1 MTRHYSSTRPIASPF
16 IQTDDFGR
24 HTPDSVNLDAFVT
37 NIYLPH
43 VKLRKQSWRV
53 DERIAGSIC
62 PRHSKR
68 GNLPTYNAT
77 KLKTGCTGC
86 RRKV

>member
-1 MTRHYSSTRPIASPF
+1 MARHYSSTRSAASPSG
-16 IQTDDFGR
+16 QTGDSGR
-24 HTPDSVNLDAFVT
+24 HTPDSRNLDTFVS

-43 VKLRKQSWRV
+43 VKLRKRSWRV

-77 KLKTGCTGC
+77 K
-86 RRKV
+86 